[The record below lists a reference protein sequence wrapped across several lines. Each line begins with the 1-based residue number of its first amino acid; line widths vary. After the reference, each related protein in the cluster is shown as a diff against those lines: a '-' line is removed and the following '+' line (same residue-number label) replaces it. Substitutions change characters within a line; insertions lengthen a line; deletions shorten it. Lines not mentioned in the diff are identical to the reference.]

1 MTVTSELAMLFTTL
15 NVMHSRVVT
24 SFRRCSGKCT
34 QQLHCY
40 LLLQEYL
47 SGNQITNQIAIQHK
61 PLKTP
66 SAASVPPLRGAAAG
80 YLLGDAVQH
89 LVHLHARGVP
99 VVPEADDHHAVLFR
113 QDGLVHLPAVV

>member
-1 MTVTSELAMLFTTL
+1 MLFTTL

-47 SGNQITNQIAIQHK
+47 SGNQITNQIAIH
-61 PLKTP
+61 LRFSTHHLN
-66 SAASVPPLRGAAAG
+66 PPAVQLRV

-99 VVPEADDHHAVLFR
+99 VVPEADDHHTVLFR